1 MRTFEILILI
11 ALAPLIVG
19 LASRPLRRSALLRP
33 LAWTA
38 LVLALLHLFIE
49 GYRWQMIPAY
59 LLIVSACLRTRKA
72 RDEPAQT
79 SRRRQALRLALGVLE
94 MLAWTVALVLAVGN
108 PVFHYPMPTG
118 SYSVGTTR
126 LYFSDLSRQD
136 PFAPNP
142 RTPRELLVVAWYP
155 ADVTAGAQ
163 TERFWPDAPASI
175 PAIEKVFHLP
185 PFNFLQHLRLVRS
198 HSYPNASV
206 TRGRYPVL
214 IFSHGYLST
223 PWQNTV
229 QMEELASHG
238 FIVFSIGHTYES
250 AAIPFPGGRIACV
263 NQARMKA
270 AGGDR
275 SQLKE
280 FIAQSLDVWV
290 ADTRYVLDELTR
302 IDAEPATRF
311 SHCLDLTRLGVFGMS
326 FGGATAGEF
335 CAQDRRCR
343 AGMNMDGFQH
353 GTLSERPLAVPF
365 LYFAAGVGTHEND
378 PIYAGSQN
386 DFYTVQVRH
395 AAHSNFS
402 DANLVV
408 PILKYAGL
416 LGAVDSR
423 QMESILNAYT
433 LAFFQQYLQG
443 RQSDLLDGPPSADR
457 YPEVVFR
464 ARKAPAP
471 LFTPSIQPVHLLP
484 FARYRQDP

>member
-11 ALAPLIVG
+11 ALVPLIAG
-19 LASRPLRRSALLRP
+19 LASRPVRRSAWLRA

-38 LVLALLHLFIE
+38 LVLALLHLVVE

-59 LLIVSACLRTRKA
+59 LLIVSAYLRTRKA
-72 RDEPAQT
+72 RAEAAQG
-79 SRRRQALRLALGVLE
+79 SRRRQAVRLARGVLE
-94 MLAWTVALVLAVGN
+94 MAAWTVALVLGVGN

-118 SYSVGTTR
+118 PYSVGTAR
-126 LYFSDLSRQD
+126 LYFSDPSRQD

-142 RTPRELLVVAWYP
+142 RTPRELLAVAWYP
-155 ADVTAGAQ
+155 ADVTPGAR

-175 PAIEKVFHLP
+175 PAVAKAFHLP

-198 HSYPNASV
+198 HSYANASV
-206 TRGRYPVL
+206 ARGRYPVL

-250 AAIPFPGGRIACV
+250 AAIPFPGGRIASV
-263 NQARMKA
+263 NQARMKPA
-270 AGGDR
+270 TGNR
-275 SQLKE
+275 SQIKE

-302 IDAEPATRF
+302 IDAESGTRF

-335 CAQDRRCR
+335 CAQDRRCK

-353 GTLSERPLAVPF
+353 GTLGERPLAVPF
-365 LYFAAGVGTHEND
+365 LYFAAGEGAHEND
-378 PIYAGSQN
+378 PIYAGSRS

-395 AAHSNFS
+395 ATHTNFS

-408 PILKYAGL
+408 PILKYVGV
-416 LGAVDSR
+416 LGTIDSR
-423 QMESILNAYT
+423 QMESLLNVYT
-433 LAFFQQYLQG
+433 LAFFQQYLQCK
-443 RQSDLLDGPPSADR
+443 QSGLLDGPPPTDR
-457 YPEVVFR
+457 YPEVVVR
-464 ARKAPAP
+464 TRKPPAAVRW
-471 LFTPSIQPVHLLP
+471 LRI
-484 FARYRQDP
+484 DPIGG